1 MGKIPDIRASE
12 DTMKCMLL
20 ALLMASTAQAA
31 SLKKIAKPFVKL
43 SALTVLSAEFD
54 AATTYRAMNSGGVY
68 EANPMVRPFAHN
80 ATIFPV
86 LGASAMGVNLLAS
99 WMEKNDHRKLGRT
112 LQIICIGSH
121 AMAGISNLRSRNP
134 YQH

>member
-1 MGKIPDIRASE
+1 
-12 DTMKCMLL
+12 MKCVLL
-20 ALLMASTAQAA
+20 VLLMASTTQAA
-31 SLKKIAKPFVKL
+31 SLKKIVKPFVKL
-43 SALTVLSAEFD
+43 STLTILAAGFD

-86 LGASAMGVNLLAS
+86 LGASALGVNYLAS
-99 WMEKNDHRKLGRT
+99 WMEKNEHGKLGKT

-121 AMAGISNLRSRNP
+121 VVAGASNLRSRNP
-134 YQH
+134 SQR

>member
-1 MGKIPDIRASE
+1 MDKIPDICASE
-12 DTMKCMLL
+12 DTMKCVLL

-43 SALTVLSAEFD
+43 SSLAVVAAEFD

-68 EANPMVRPFAHN
+68 EANPVMRPFAHN

-86 LGASAMGVNLLAS
+86 LGASAMGVNLLAAR
-99 WMEKNDHRKLGRT
+99 MEKNGHGKLGKAI
-112 LQIICIGSH
+112 QIICIGSH
-121 AMAGISNLRSRNP
+121 VVAGISNLRSRNP